1 MARVESATL
10 DRLFEPVQLGE
21 LRLANRIVMAPM
33 TRSRADG
40 FDAPSELHA
49 AYYGQRADAGLIIAE
64 GTYPSPE
71 GKGYCR
77 TPGIV
82 TAGQIDA
89 WRRVTGRVRE
99 RGGASTVLQL
109 MHVGRVASR
118 HNKAVDADTVAPSA
132 IAAQGSLYSDS
143 HGMVPMDV
151 PRALESAEIVRVIE
165 AYRQAA
171 LNARAA
177 GFDGVE
183 LHCSSGYLPMQFL
196 LAGSNQ
202 RQDGYGG
209 SLTNR
214 IRFAVETLE
223 AMAGAIGAG
232 RVGLRIIPGN
242 PYNDMQDDDPAATY
256 GALLE
261 AVDPLGLAYVQVS
274 RSPQPGLDAFAL
286 VRRHFSGPL
295 ILNDGFEGGS
305 AAQAVADGVGEAVS
319 FARHFIGNPDLVAR
333 LRERQALAGFD
344 RSTLY
349 TPGARGYTD
358 YPALGATDNS
368 QEGRP

>member
-1 MARVESATL
+1 MSSLAPTSL

-33 TRSRADG
+33 TRSRADA
-40 FDAPSELHA
+40 FDAPGDLHA
-49 AYYGQRADAGLIIAE
+49 AYYGQRADAGLIVAE
-64 GTYPSPE
+64 GTYPSPD

-82 TAGQIDA
+82 TPQQVDA
-89 WRRVTGRVRE
+89 WRRVTAQVRQQ
-99 RGGASTVLQL
+99 GAASTVLQL

-118 HNKAVDADTVAPSA
+118 HNQAADAETVAPSA
-132 IAAQGSLYSDS
+132 IAARGSLFSDT
-143 HGMVPMDV
+143 HGMVPMEV
-151 PRALESAEIVRVIE
+151 PRALETTEIAGVIE
-165 AYRQAA
+165 GYRQAA

-196 LAGSNQ
+196 LACSNQ

-209 SLTNR
+209 SLAKR
-214 IRFAVETLE
+214 IRFVVETLE
-223 AMAGAIGAG
+223 ALSGAIGAG
-232 RVGLRIIPGN
+232 RVGLRLIPGN

-256 GALLE
+256 GALLD

-286 VRRHFSGPL
+286 VRRHFRGPL
-295 ILNDGFEGGS
+295 ILNDGFDGQG
-305 AAQAVADGVGEAVS
+305 AAQAIAAGLGEAVS
-319 FARHFIGNPDLVAR
+319 FARHFIANPDLVER
-333 LRERQALAGFD
+333 LREQRALAGFD

-358 YPALGATDNS
+358 YPALGDIART
-368 QEGRP
+368 QECRP

>member
-1 MARVESATL
+1 ML
-10 DRLFEPVQLGE
+10 GRLFEPLQLGE
-21 LRLANRIVMAPM
+21 LRLANRVVMAPM
-33 TRSRADG
+33 TRSRANAQDEP
-40 FDAPSELHA
+40 DELHA
-49 AYYGQRADAGLIIAE
+49 AYYGQRASAGLIIAE
-64 GTYPSPE
+64 GTYPSLV

-82 TAGQIDA
+82 TPGQVAA
-89 WRRVTGRVRE
+89 WRRVTEAVRP
-99 RGGASTVLQL
+99 GGASQVLQL

-118 HNKAVDADTVAPSA
+118 HNKPDGVETVAPSA

-143 HGMVPMDV
+143 HGLVPMEL
-151 PRALESAEIVRVIE
+151 PRALATAEIAGVIE
-165 AYRQAA
+165 EYRQAA
-171 LNARAA
+171 LNARQA

-209 SLTNR
+209 SLGKR
-214 IRFAVETLE
+214 IRFAVECLE

-242 PYNDMQDDDPAATY
+242 PFNDMQDDDPAATY
-256 GALLE
+256 GALLD

-286 VRRHFSGPL
+286 VRRHFRGGV
-295 ILNDGFEGGS
+295 ILNDGFDGAS
-305 AAQAVADGVGEAVS
+305 AEQALIDGQGDAVS
-319 FARHFIGNPDLVAR
+319 FARHYIANPDLVQR
-333 LRERQALAGFD
+333 LRQGAALAGFD
-344 RSTLY
+344 RATLY
-349 TPGARGYTD
+349 APGAVGYID
-358 YPALGATDNS
+358 YPALPVHSSETCL
-368 QEGRP
+368 P